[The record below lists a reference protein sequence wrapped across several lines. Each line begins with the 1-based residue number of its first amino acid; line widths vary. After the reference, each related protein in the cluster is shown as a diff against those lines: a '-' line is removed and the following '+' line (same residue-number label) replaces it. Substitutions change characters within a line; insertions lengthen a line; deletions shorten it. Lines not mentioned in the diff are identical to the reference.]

1 MKTFTKSFIIL
12 ILFLLIFGSVG
23 VMPVSASTLTVTNNA
38 DSGAGSLRDAIASAV
53 NGDTITFNGDYTIL
67 LATELIIDKSVT
79 ITGAGHN
86 VVVSGNHTTRIFNV
100 SAGSPTFD
108 HLTLTNGSAGYTNC
122 MGGNWKCGG
131 AINVQ
136 SGTTAIVTNSTL
148 SNNSSTD
155 GGGAIAIYWGAV
167 MVANS
172 TFTGNVDNWQGGAI
186 DSFYGNLNV
195 RNSTFVNNSIVNGY
209 GGAINQFGG
218 SLTLTNNTFSGNAA
232 DRGAGA
238 IDLWWNPTLS
248 ASNNIIANS
257 PRGGNCSGALG
268 GSNNLSSDDTCGV
281 PASSSILLGALG
293 NYGGPTPTLPLL
305 PGSAA
310 IDAGDD
316 AVCAAAP
323 IGNLDQR
330 GVVRSQGT
338 HCDIG
343 AFESQGFTFGSPTGS
358 PQSTLI
364 NSAFA
369 QPLGLTV
376 TANHASEPV
385 DGGKVTF
392 TAPAS
397 GASTNP
403 AVDSATIA
411 SGMVAQSVSAN
422 GINGGPYSVTASAAG
437 VQTPLTFELTNT
449 PYYTYLSI
457 IFR

>member
-23 VMPVSASTLTVTNNA
+23 VIPVSASTLTVTNNA

-136 SGTTAIVTNSTL
+136 SGTTAIMTNSTL

-155 GGGAIAIYWGAV
+155 GGGAI
-167 MVANS
+167 
-172 TFTGNVDNWQGGAI
+172 
-186 DSFYGNLNV
+186 DSFYGNLTV

-248 ASNNIIANS
+248 TSNNIIANS

-281 PASSSILLGALG
+281 PASSSILLGTLG

-358 PQSTLI
+358 PQSTII

-457 IFR
+457 IIR